1 MVSLDS
7 KTNLC
12 AIWLVCHT
20 HVDNHVYYEAWYY
33 GQGLP
38 REKMSYT
45 LRVENMDSLQLLME
59 CALVRDSSSYFVY
72 TSDLI
77 EIFVASGL
85 AATVPSAYK
94 QE

>member
-1 MVSLDS
+1 
-7 KTNLC
+7 
-12 AIWLVCHT
+12 
-20 HVDNHVYYEAWYY
+20 
-33 GQGLP
+33 
-38 REKMSYT
+38 MSYT

-59 CALVRDSSSYFVY
+59 CALVKYSSSYFAY

-94 QE
+94 SVLYSCTEIGAINLSTVEWPSCFHLHF